1 EDVFFSAHKNKA
13 SYFLK
18 DQEIVSSWFIPYES
32 QQESLLKNPTLF
44 QTAEESAPQESGNFG
59 YGYGYES
66 AFVEDEEVEDKE
78 IVCRETRPLLARL
91 LREQDRQ
98 FVFALL
104 RQQFLS
110 TERTKEI
117 SSGEIE
123 RATTH
128 YFQGDDVSSWR
139 VGVES
144 TQMVQY
150 TNLYPSIDLQILS
163 DGAGL
168 TQSFVVHPGGNP
180 EDIRSRWRGA
190 RGMGVLKNGDL
201 AVNVGA
207 CDVVFERPY
216 VQDEDGVIV
225 KAAYKIL
232 GSDGLTF
239 EISPY
244 NIDKVLSLFI
254 KVSEERTTCVKRAI
268 LEEDVAVLPGL
279 EETYYIVGNLASPLR
294 FPLQEDEYQCI
305 EGKTF
310 DPQVTLYDFEEQQT
324 IFQTTFGGSGAEEI
338 TSIS

>member
-1 EDVFFSAHKNKA
+1 AIRVLKEWVFIPEPVASFQYRRQLDFTDDLQVKRLSNNSFSIWRNDLYDQRPFVLSTPKLIREFETDLDGFQTYYKDGVFTTVLEKLETDTFPLLIEREWSMPAPEALIAFDRMDEVAFEAYKNQFVADVYQSVPFSFESNLGQFPEDGFFSAHKNNA
-13 SYFLK
+13 SYFLN
-18 DQEIVSSWFIPYES
+18 DQEIVSIWFIPYES

-44 QTAEESAPQESGNFG
+44 QTGEESATQDSGNFG

-180 EDIRSRWRGA
+180 EDIRSRW
-190 RGMGVLKNGDL
+190 
-201 AVNVGA
+201 
-207 CDVVFERPY
+207 
-216 VQDEDGVIV
+216 
-225 KAAYKIL
+225 
-232 GSDGLTF
+232 
-239 EISPY
+239 
-244 NIDKVLSLFI
+244 
-254 KVSEERTTCVKRAI
+254 
-268 LEEDVAVLPGL
+268 
-279 EETYYIVGNLASPLR
+279 
-294 FPLQEDEYQCI
+294 
-305 EGKTF
+305 
-310 DPQVTLYDFEEQQT
+310 
-324 IFQTTFGGSGAEEI
+324 
-338 TSIS
+338 